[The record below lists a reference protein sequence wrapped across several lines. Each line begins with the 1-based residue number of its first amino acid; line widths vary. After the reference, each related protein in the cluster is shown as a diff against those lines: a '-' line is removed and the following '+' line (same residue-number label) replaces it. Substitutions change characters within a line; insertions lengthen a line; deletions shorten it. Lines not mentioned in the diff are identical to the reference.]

1 MVDGWFCSRGV
12 RSKRW
17 YEFTF
22 RFQGWEIVSF
32 DYITFINLK
41 IQHCYVSKL
50 RMPVMTRKL
59 MNLKYGI
66 VAEIN
71 EKFNKLKFNKV

>member
-12 RSKRW
+12 RLKRW

-32 DYITFINLK
+32 DYITFINSK
-41 IQHCYVSKL
+41 IQKL
-50 RMPVMTRKL
+50 RMPVVTRKL
-59 MNLKYGI
+59 INLKDGI

-71 EKFNKLKFNKV
+71 EKFNKLKFEVLI